1 MAVQQPCAA
10 AARRDDLEARLR
22 RERVPDDHAAEL
34 GTNDRVELV
43 HIVPRVI
50 HVRSLLHG
58 PVLTAVVAT
67 VVVLCA
73 CANDLGKFRRVVPRV
88 VHLRAHSPANRPSR
102 VAFVLVVVRVS
113 RKLSSAGG
121 VVGAILA
128 DDPVE
133 LHRIVARRAHAAA
146 KVSRWLSS
154 AGGVVGAVLA
164 NDLVELNRVVA
175 RRIHAERTLPRVL
188 PANDGIQFVWVVP
201 GIVHARFGASSCS
214 VARVLALALLLAAG
228 EVHARPPR
236 GPAAAQA
243 RSS

>member
-121 VVGAILA
+121 VVGA
-128 DDPVE
+128 
-133 LHRIVARRAHAAA
+133 
-146 KVSRWLSS
+146 
-154 AGGVVGAVLA
+154 VLA